1 MVGVMVCG
9 SRNITDTAWVESQIT
24 NYLKEVYYDQEK
36 KFGNGDMDFIIIQG
50 LARGVDMI
58 AKSWAD
64 RHNLGTWDFPADW
77 EKYGRSAGFRR
88 NVEMVDKCDYC
99 LILWDGE
106 SHGTKHDID
115 LCRSKNKPHKIVI
128 YNNQRK
134 IIN

>member
-9 SRNITDTAWVESQIT
+9 SRNITDAAWVENQIT